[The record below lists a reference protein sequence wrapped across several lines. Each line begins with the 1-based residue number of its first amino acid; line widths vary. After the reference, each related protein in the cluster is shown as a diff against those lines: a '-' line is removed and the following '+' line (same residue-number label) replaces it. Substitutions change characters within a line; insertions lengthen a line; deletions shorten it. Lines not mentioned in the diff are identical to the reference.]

1 MATVGVKGLM
11 SIREAFSDIR
21 RLEAF
26 CLLTYYTD
34 SRQLVLDS
42 THLCRTGRGV
52 DICRRPDVRQFDWR
66 NHVTTFDAVRMRV
79 PARLADWLTTLA
91 ARRRP

>member
-1 MATVGVKGLM
+1 MIYVDSKRFTYLLITQTLGLP
-11 SIREAFSDIR
+11 
-21 RLEAF
+21 
-26 CLLTYYTD
+26 
-34 SRQLVLDS
+34 RQLVLDS

-52 DICRRPDVRQFDWR
+52 DICRRPDVKQFDWR